1 MLYPLGVTVFIF
13 LLGSGNA
20 PQRLRVVLFSAFP
33 RSAFSGLNVA
43 FCEKDGRIAEVRSS
57 GLRFDG
63 MMHRIV
69 LFFSVVASLVSIFLF
84 LVFDQDWKFNL
95 HVLAERTE

>member
-1 MLYPLGVTVFIF
+1 
-13 LLGSGNA
+13 
-20 PQRLRVVLFSAFP
+20 
-33 RSAFSGLNVA
+33 
-43 FCEKDGRIAEVRSS
+43 
-57 GLRFDG
+57 